1 MFAAAEFADERAYY
15 RGQLGTVV
23 GTAQATTSARNWTAG
38 LAVYDIS
45 QPASPRRI
53 GFMGVE
59 GGGIHRVWYV
69 GGRWAYVSAL
79 LDGFTD
85 YIFLTVDMADPAQPR
100 VAGRYWIPGMHLAAG
115 ETPGWPGNRRY
126 GLHHAIVHGDTA
138 YAAWRDAGMVV
149 IDVADRARPKLI
161 VHRNWSPPF
170 GGGTHNCLPLPDRQL
185 LVVLDEAVLD
195 HQEDGLKLIW
205 VFDNRDPTN
214 PVSIATFPTPAEA
227 DYVAKGGH
235 FGPHN
240 IHENRPGSFVSSELI
255 FATYQNAGVRVF
267 DIRDQY
273 RPNEVGAWVPPVPAR
288 MMDQRPNRAR
298 VIQSADVFVDKSG
311 LVYSTDYNAG
321 LFILE
326 YDG

>member
-1 MFAAAEFADERAYY
+1 M
-15 RGQLGTVV
+15 
-23 GTAQATTSARNWTAG
+23 
-38 LAVYDIS
+38 
-45 QPASPRRI
+45 
-53 GFMGVE
+53 
-59 GGGIHRVWYV
+59 
-69 GGRWAYVSAL
+69 
-79 LDGFTD
+79 
-85 YIFLTVDMADPAQPR
+85 TVDLADPSRPR
-100 VAGRYWIPGMHLAAG
+100 PGGRYWIPGMNLAAG
-115 ETPGWPGNRRY
+115 ETPSWPPERRY
-126 GLHHAIVHGDTA
+126 GLHHAIIDGDTA

-149 IDVADRARPKLI
+149 IDVTEREKPKLI
-161 VHRNWSPPF
+161 VHRNWCPPF

-205 VFDNRDPTN
+205 LFDIRDPTN
-214 PVSIATFPTPAEA
+214 PVSISTFPTPAEV

-240 IHENRPGSFVSSELI
+240 IHENRPGSFVSSDLI

-273 RPNEVGAWVPPVPAR
+273 RPNEVGAWVPPAPTG
-288 MMDQRPNRAR
+288 MMDHRPNRAC

-311 LVYSTDYNAG
+311 LIYSTDYNAG

-326 YDG
+326 YTG